1 MLAVTTPMRPN
12 RPHIPSYIINV
23 KERSS
28 DKKDA
33 IRWFPSA
40 STPALS
46 SEVPVVSVRSLSV
59 SASVRGYLG
68 NRAGGR
74 KRKK

>member
-23 KERSS
+23 KERGH
-28 DKKDA
+28 KNNRA
-33 IRWFPSA
+33 A
-40 STPALS
+40 NLLAHPAALPPV
-46 SEVPVVSVRSLSV
+46 VPVVSVRSLSV
-59 SASVRGYLG
+59 SASVRRYLG